1 MEEIPCQV
9 EMCQAGEGNM
19 RRSRGRRTGWKRGR
33 RTVKS
38 SGSGDRGGD
47 VVVKQRVN
55 IIIGVGGSGDN
66 GGEERG
72 RRTGRGKGRRRVGRK
87 GKIRSKRKSRAE
99 AGVGGEVNKE
109 RGGRRVRV

>member
-1 MEEIPCQV
+1 MEEILCQV

-47 VVVKQRVN
+47 VVVERRVN

-87 GKIRSKRKSRAE
+87 GKIRSKKRVGRKQE
-99 AGVGGEVNKE
+99 L
-109 RGGRRVRV
+109 GGRSTRKEEEGE